1 MDTLYAAKLQTALL
15 DKIITYFNT
24 LIFYFLVWDSF
35 TYQVECKTKITFVKY
50 NIWKVI
56 KDFTNY
62 RQINKCLLHE
72 KPTFKLPFT

>member
-50 NIWKVI
+50 NI
-56 KDFTNY
+56 
-62 RQINKCLLHE
+62 
-72 KPTFKLPFT
+72 